1 MGYESRLYIGHLH
14 RELGNKT
21 KKPIRTT
28 SSYCEKIAIVNLS
41 KMNFEFSKIFT
52 KPIDF
57 EIYGDDGDTLMTED
71 LYGDTL
77 KYTDINTVCD
87 YLKKE
92 LDETKDNPYRRS
104 IMLYDILK
112 SFKRNKKRWKAKY
125 KDSKGKVIYIDDL
138 VVVHYGY

>member
-1 MGYESRLYIGHLH
+1 
-14 RELGNKT
+14 
-21 KKPIRTT
+21 
-28 SSYCEKIAIVNLS
+28 
-41 KMNFEFSKIFT
+41 MNYDFSKIFT

-92 LDETKDNPYRRS
+92 LGETKDNPYRRS

-125 KDSKGKVIYIDDL
+125 KDSTGKTLYINDL